1 MAYPRWSC
9 TGLALFAIA
18 AATSAFADDAYD
30 AGQAAAAD
38 HQDAKA
44 LASFREAAAH
54 GHRQSQLI
62 AGGMLLH
69 CRQLYGAEFPCDKAE
84 ATRWL
89 SLAAAQGSEVSGYLL
104 RHAGAA
110 R

>member
-1 MAYPRWSC
+1 MAYPRGSC
-9 TGLALFAIA
+9 TWLALFVITA
-18 AATSAFADDAYD
+18 AASAFADDSYK

-38 HQDAKA
+38 YRYAQA
-44 LASFREAAAH
+44 LASFREAAAR

-69 CRQLYGAEFPCDKAE
+69 CRQLYGAEVPCDKAE
-84 ATRWL
+84 AVQWL
-89 SLAAAQGSEVSGYLL
+89 SLAAAQGSEVSRHLL

-110 R
+110 P